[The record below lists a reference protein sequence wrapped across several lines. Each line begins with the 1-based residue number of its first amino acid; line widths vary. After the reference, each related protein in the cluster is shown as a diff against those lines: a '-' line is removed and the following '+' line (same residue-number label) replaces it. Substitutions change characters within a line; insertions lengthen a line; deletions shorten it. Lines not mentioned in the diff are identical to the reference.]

1 MSGVQEK
8 EGEFKKRIWE
18 LLSDA
23 NIGLPYNSEE
33 YPHGTYMDG
42 VKSNDLFKIL
52 EDAKKE
58 FPNVDEMKFKVVGIN
73 GWPPEDPSLTTDWN
87 SFLKTLDGWFKK
99 WFGT

>member
-1 MSGVQEK
+1 MSVQEK
-8 EGEFKKRIWE
+8 EGELKKRIWE

-42 VKSNDLFKIL
+42 VKSNDLFKVL

-58 FPNVDEMKFKVVGIN
+58 YVGFEEEILHLMEQ
-73 GWPPEDPSLTTDWN
+73 PHHPKEAVAA
-87 SFLKTLDGWFKK
+87 LKYAYDTLQMLDRK